1 MFADL
6 FYWAFDQVDN
16 AAGLVLDFF
25 KWIFSDLDAF
35 TETFL
40 LLFFIQL
47 FFVSLFSLA
56 LSL

>member
-47 FFVSLFSLA
+47 F
-56 LSL
+56 LSPCSP